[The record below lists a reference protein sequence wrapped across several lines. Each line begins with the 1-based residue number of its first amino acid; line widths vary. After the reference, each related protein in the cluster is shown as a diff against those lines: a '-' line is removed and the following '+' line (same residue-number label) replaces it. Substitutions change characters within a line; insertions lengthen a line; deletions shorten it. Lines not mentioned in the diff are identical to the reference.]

1 MVTSSSVTRMA
12 STPGAVGTT
21 VTVWVATVS
30 PFMVATMVA
39 LPRATPVI
47 SAVGPV
53 PLTSATLLSWLVQ
66 VTWVLSARAALSLP
80 TRVASAVSPATM
92 LLVAIWME

>member
-1 MVTSSSVTRMA
+1 MA

-53 PLTSATLLSWLVQ
+53 AADLRHV
-66 VTWVLSARAALSLP
+66 VVLAGPGDLGALGQGGVVLA